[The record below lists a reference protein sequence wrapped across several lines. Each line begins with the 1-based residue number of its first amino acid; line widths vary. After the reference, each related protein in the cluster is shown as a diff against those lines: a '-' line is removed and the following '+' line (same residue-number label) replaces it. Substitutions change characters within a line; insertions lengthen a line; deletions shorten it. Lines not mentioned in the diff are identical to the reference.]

1 MHIQKKV
8 NSNEKLDETI
18 KLIMKQNFKNSD
30 EEF

>member
-30 EEF
+30 E

>member
-8 NSNEKLDETI
+8 SSNEKLDETI